1 MNKKLK
7 VAVNF
12 IHNVGYLDER
22 IYIKENM
29 KERRKGGRGNL
40 FCLWVFWVNRCST
53 FSYNSYFVLDSR

>member
-7 VAVNF
+7 VAINF

-40 FCLWVFWVNRCST
+40 FCL
-53 FSYNSYFVLDSR
+53 